1 MGRGSASNFA
11 SERQHPF
18 RSPPAICEDGAVDR
32 FLLGED
38 MKLRAV
44 LILVVL
50 AAGLPWSAAAVTRG
64 ELVCPVRADWEEGS
78 EDCPCEKGWKPTEE
92 RLAEIL
98 AAHKGWRGDGGLND
112 PAVPGRAVLCDAD
125 LEEVRLEGADLGG
138 ADLAGANLR
147 FALLEGADLGGANLN
162 GADLR
167 VAKLERADLANADL
181 AGADFRFA
189 RLEGAVL
196 GGADLRGADLRAAKL
211 KNAKLYLTDLEGAD
225 LGGAV
230 LDGAL
235 LNSAIVTDASLAFAS
250 LRGTMYAPASPPPRG
265 YLEGIEGLATV
276 TFPRGRQSGLVQV
289 RDLLQK
295 AGLRDLERQATFA
308 IEHTKAE
315 NARRLGTVF
324 ERFGGWLQ
332 LVFFEWT
339 TGWGLHPGRALAI
352 MLALMGG
359 FGFVYAIAIWDPPA
373 DWTQHG
379 EVVRIR
385 PAERLVDR
393 QGARQLAGSVTAEPV
408 ATAGLAAALGW
419 GLYFSMLS
427 AFHIGWRDLNVG
439 TWISRIQPSEFALRG
454 RGWVRVVSGAQSLI
468 SVYLVAMWVLTYFG
482 RPFQ

>member
-1 MGRGSASNFA
+1 
-11 SERQHPF
+11 
-18 RSPPAICEDGAVDR
+18 
-32 FLLGED
+32 
-38 MKLRAV
+38 MKLRALLVISV
-44 LILVVL
+44 LTV
-50 AAGLPWSAAAVTRG
+50 GLPWHAGAVTRD
-64 ELVCPVRADWEEGS
+64 ELVCPVRAGWEEGA
-78 EDCPCEKGWKPTEE
+78 EACPCEKGWKPTEKQ
-92 RLAEIL
+92 LADAL
-98 AAHKGWRGDGGLND
+98 AAHAAWRRQGGLRD
-112 PAVPGRAVLCDAD
+112 ATVAGKAVLCSAD
-125 LEEVRLEGADLGG
+125 LKEAKLDRVNLGG
-138 ADLAGANLR
+138 ADLAGA
-147 FALLEGADLGGANLN
+147 DLGY
-162 GADLR
+162 
-167 VAKLERADLANADL
+167 
-181 AGADFRFA
+181 A
-189 RLEGAVL
+189 RLEGADL

-211 KNAKLYLTDLEGAD
+211 GKALLYLADFENAD
-225 LGGAV
+225 LGGAD

-235 LNSAIVTDASLAFAS
+235 LNSAIVTNASLAFAS
-250 LRGTMYAPASPPPRG
+250 LNGTMYAPASPPPRG
-265 YLEGIEGLATV
+265 YLEGIEGLETV
-276 TFPRGRQSGLVQV
+276 TFPPGRQSGLVQV

-308 IEHTKAE
+308 IERTKAE
-315 NARRLGTVF
+315 HARRLGTIV
-324 ERFGGWLQ
+324 ERAGGWLQ
-332 LVFFEWT
+332 LIFFEWT
-339 TGWGLHPGRALAI
+339 TGWGLYPGRALAI

-379 EVVRIR
+379 EVVRIL

-439 TWISRIQPSEFALRG
+439 TWITRIQPSEFALRG